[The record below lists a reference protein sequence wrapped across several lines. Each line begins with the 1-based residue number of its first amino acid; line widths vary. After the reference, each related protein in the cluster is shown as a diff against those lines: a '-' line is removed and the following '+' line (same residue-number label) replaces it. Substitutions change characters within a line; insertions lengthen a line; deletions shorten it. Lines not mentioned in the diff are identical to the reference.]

1 MRYLG
6 SNHVS
11 CGSVD
16 EGRDVLTSVLSGHL
30 LRVSHDLFPDLA
42 KVEELLPR
50 QVQELSPFIGIVGI

>member
-1 MRYLG
+1 
-6 SNHVS
+6 
-11 CGSVD
+11 VD